1 MRTILLLLTF
11 LIFSGCETIAEFKS
25 VASTT
30 ADVSFSGVDSID
42 YTDSTA
48 TLHWSAISG
57 ASGYQ
62 IYYIINEVPQFI
74 NFTTNTSY
82 TVTGLTPSSSY
93 TFRVRAVNS
102 LGYPDS
108 NTHDLT
114 ITTNLVPDAPTG
126 ITLIDP
132 LSSSDFQDTVTVRVE
147 GVKSGDTI
155 KLFTDSSCST
165 QTGSSV
171 VATSISA
178 DVTSD
183 SFSIGTHH
191 LYANATGAGGTS
203 SCSSVTLTY
212 TKNECPN
219 GYVLVPANSTVG
231 APNNFCVMQFEAKN
245 DGNNNPVSTATG
257 SPWVS
262 ITQEDAKV
270 ECKSL
275 GEQYDLISNPEWMAL
290 ARKAENVD
298 SNWTNGTVGDGI
310 LFRGHTDNSPSN
322 ALEVT
327 DINDYYNGTYDDP
340 DDPVVEAEQRRVLE
354 LDNGNKIWDL
364 SGNVREWVD
373 WTLDRDN
380 LVILAQADRAYVNSD
395 GGTVSSW
402 REFSSVDTFTALAP
416 STSILPSDPTF
427 NANNGMGRYYSRG
440 DNSGGAALRGGSWGD
455 GTIAG
460 AFALDLYNSS
470 ANSDTNI
477 GFRCV
482 FRVPSP

>member
-57 ASGYQ
+57 ADAYQ
-62 IYYIINEVPQFI
+62 IMFIVSNTPKYI
-74 NFTTNTSY
+74 TTVESNVTSY
-82 TVTGLTPSSSY
+82 TVTGLTPNSSY
-93 TFRVRAVNS
+93 TFRVRSVNS

-132 LSSSDFQDTVTVRVE
+132 LSSSDFQDTITVRVE

-155 KLFTDSSCST
+155 KLFTDSSCSS
-165 QTGSSV
+165 QTGNSV
-171 VATSISA
+171 VATSSSVEI
-178 DVTSD
+178 TSS
-183 SFSIGTHH
+183 SFNTGTYN

-203 SCSSVTLTY
+203 SCSSATLTY

-219 GYVLVPANSTVG
+219 GYVLVPANSTVE

-257 SPWVS
+257 LPWVS
-262 ITQEDAKV
+262 ITQEDAKA

-275 GEQYDLISNPEWMAL
+275 GEQYDLISNPEWMAI
-290 ARKAENVD
+290 ARNAENVD
-298 SNWTNGTVGDGI
+298 SNWTGGVVGDGI
-310 LFRGHTDNSPSN
+310 LFRGHTDDNPSN

-327 DINDYYNGTYDDP
+327 DINDYYNGTGNSSSSSP
-340 DDPVVEAEQRRVLE
+340 EQRRVLE
-354 LDNGNKIWDL
+354 LNNGNKIWDL
-364 SGNVREWVD
+364 AGNVYEWVD

-380 LVILAQADRAYVNSD
+380 LVILAQADRAYVSGD
-395 GGTVSSW
+395 GGTVSEW

-416 STSILPSDPTF
+416 STSILPRDPTF
-427 NANNGMGRYYSRG
+427 NASNGMGSYYSRG
-440 DNSGGAALRGGSWGD
+440 DNSGGAALRGGDWD
-455 GTIAG
+455 NGTDAG
-460 AFALDLYNSS
+460 AFALSLSLSS
-470 ANSDTNI
+470 TDSYTFI

-482 FRVPSP
+482 FRVPSE